1 MIKIFN
7 IKILSTIT
15 FFEAIGFTGFG
26 LWTLWQGL
34 ASNNIERMSTLVTE
48 VIVYLIL
55 GLLIFLTF
63 LGINK
68 RKRIAFSPFVL
79 TQLFV
84 VIIGWPLFKDDNLVT
99 QVSGIFVMFIALIGL
114 ITIFLPKNR
123 SQFL

>member
-1 MIKIFN
+1 MKYLN
-7 IKILSTIT
+7 IKWLSFISII
-15 FFEAIGFTGFG
+15 EAIGFSSFG

-34 ASNNIERMSTLVTE
+34 ASKNIERMSTLITE

-63 LGINK
+63 LGIQK

-84 VIIGWPLFKDDNLVT
+84 IIIGWPLFEDDNLVT
-99 QVSGIFVMFIALIGL
+99 QVSGIFVIFIAFLGL
-114 ITIFLPKNR
+114 ITIFVPKNR

>member
-1 MIKIFN
+1 MKYLN
-7 IKILSTIT
+7 IKWLSLISII
-15 FFEAIGFTGFG
+15 EAISFSSFG

-34 ASNNIERMSTLVTE
+34 ASKNIERMSTLITE

-63 LGINK
+63 LGIHK

-84 VIIGWPLFKDDNLVT
+84 IIIGWPLFEDDNLVT
-99 QVSGIFVMFIALIGL
+99 QVSGIFVIFIAFLGL
-114 ITIFLPKNR
+114 ITIFVPKNR

>member
-1 MIKIFN
+1 MKYLN
-7 IKILSTIT
+7 IKWLSLISII
-15 FFEAIGFTGFG
+15 EAIGFSSFG

-34 ASNNIERMSTLVTE
+34 ASKNIERMSTLITE

-55 GLLIFLTF
+55 GLLIFLIF
-63 LGINK
+63 LGIQK

-84 VIIGWPLFKDDNLVT
+84 IIIGWPLFEDDNLVT
-99 QVSGIFVMFIALIGL
+99 QVSGIFVIFIAFLGL
-114 ITIFLPKNR
+114 ITIFVPKNR

>member
-1 MIKIFN
+1 MKYLN
-7 IKILSTIT
+7 IKWLSLISII
-15 FFEAIGFTGFG
+15 EAISFSSFG

-34 ASNNIERMSTLVTE
+34 ASKNIERMSTLITE

-63 LGINK
+63 LGIQK

-84 VIIGWPLFKDDNLVT
+84 IIIGWPLFEDDNLVT
-99 QVSGIFVMFIALIGL
+99 QVSGIFVIFIAFLGL
-114 ITIFLPKNR
+114 ITIFMPKNR

>member
-1 MIKIFN
+1 MNYLN
-7 IKILSTIT
+7 IKLLSFTSI
-15 FFEAIGFTGFG
+15 FEGIGFSSFGF
-26 LWTLWQGL
+26 WTLWQGL
-34 ASNNIERMSTLVTE
+34 ASNNIERMSTLITE

-84 VIIGWPLFKDDNLVT
+84 IIIGWPLFQDDNLVT
-99 QVSGIFVMFIALIGL
+99 QVSGIFVIFIALLGL
-114 ITIFLPKNR
+114 ITIFMPKNR

>member
-1 MIKIFN
+1 MKYLN
-7 IKILSTIT
+7 IKVLSLIS
-15 FFEAIGFTGFG
+15 FLEAAGFTSFG

-34 ASNNIERMSTLVTE
+34 ASKNIERMSTLVTE

-63 LGINK
+63 SGINK
-68 RKRIAFSPFVL
+68 KKRIAFSPFIL

-84 VIIGWPLFKDDNLVT
+84 VIIGWPLFEDDNLVT
-99 QVSGIFVMFIALIGL
+99 QVSGIFVIFIAFLGL
-114 ITIFLPKNR
+114 ITIFMPKNR

>member
-1 MIKIFN
+1 MKYLN
-7 IKILSTIT
+7 IKWLSLISII
-15 FFEAIGFTGFG
+15 EAISFSSFG

-34 ASNNIERMSTLVTE
+34 ASKNIERMSTLITE

-63 LGINK
+63 LGIQK

-84 VIIGWPLFKDDNLVT
+84 IIIGWPLFEDDNLVT
-99 QVSGIFVMFIALIGL
+99 QVSGIFVIFIAFLGL
-114 ITIFLPKNR
+114 ITIFVPKNR

>member
-1 MIKIFN
+1 MKYLN
-7 IKILSTIT
+7 IKWLSLISII
-15 FFEAIGFTGFG
+15 EAIGFSSFG

-34 ASNNIERMSTLVTE
+34 ASKNIERMSTLITE

-63 LGINK
+63 LGIQK

-84 VIIGWPLFKDDNLVT
+84 IIIGWPLFEDDNLVT
-99 QVSGIFVMFIALIGL
+99 QVSGIFVIFIAFLGL
-114 ITIFLPKNR
+114 ITIFVPKNR

>member
-1 MIKIFN
+1 MKYLN
-7 IKILSTIT
+7 IKVLSLIS
-15 FFEAIGFTGFG
+15 FLEAAGFTSFG

-68 RKRIAFSPFVL
+68 KKRIAFSPFIL

-84 VIIGWPLFKDDNLVT
+84 VIIGWPLFEDDNLVT
-99 QVSGIFVMFIALIGL
+99 QVSGIFVIFIAFLGL
-114 ITIFLPKNR
+114 ITILMPKNR

>member
-1 MIKIFN
+1 MKYLN
-7 IKILSTIT
+7 IKWLSLISII
-15 FFEAIGFTGFG
+15 EAISFSSFG

-34 ASNNIERMSTLVTE
+34 ASKNIERMSTLITE

-63 LGINK
+63 LGIQK

-84 VIIGWPLFKDDNLVT
+84 IIIGWPLFEDDNLVT
-99 QVSGIFVMFIALIGL
+99 QVSGIFVIFIAFLGL
-114 ITIFLPKNR
+114 ITIFVSKNR

>member
-1 MIKIFN
+1 MKYLN
-7 IKILSTIT
+7 IKVLSLISL
-15 FFEAIGFTGFG
+15 FEAAGFTSFG

-68 RKRIAFSPFVL
+68 KKRIAFSPFIL

-84 VIIGWPLFKDDNLVT
+84 VIIGWPLFEDDNLVT
-99 QVSGIFVMFIALIGL
+99 QVSGIFVIFIAFLGL
-114 ITIFLPKNR
+114 ITILMPKNR

>member
-1 MIKIFN
+1 MKYLN
-7 IKILSTIT
+7 IKWLSFISII
-15 FFEAIGFTGFG
+15 EAIGFSSFG

-34 ASNNIERMSTLVTE
+34 ASKNIERMSTLITE

-63 LGINK
+63 LGIQK

-84 VIIGWPLFKDDNLVT
+84 IIIGWPLFEDDNLVT
-99 QVSGIFVMFIALIGL
+99 QVSGIFVIFIALLGL
-114 ITIFLPKNR
+114 ITIFVPQNR

>member
-1 MIKIFN
+1 MVKLFN
-7 IKILSTIT
+7 IKIISTIT
-15 FFEAIGFTGFG
+15 FIEAIGFSGFG
-26 LWTLWQGL
+26 LWTLGQGL

-63 LGINK
+63 LGITK

-84 VIIGWPLFKDDNLVT
+84 VIIGWPLFEDDNLVT

>member
-1 MIKIFN
+1 MNYLN
-7 IKILSTIT
+7 IKLLSFTSI
-15 FFEAIGFTGFG
+15 FEAIGFSSFGF
-26 LWTLWQGL
+26 WTLWQGL
-34 ASNNIERMSTLVTE
+34 ASNNIERMSTLITE

-84 VIIGWPLFKDDNLVT
+84 IIIGWPLFQDDNLVT
-99 QVSGIFVMFIALIGL
+99 QVSGIFVIFIALLGL
-114 ITIFLPKNR
+114 ITIFMPKNR

>member
-1 MIKIFN
+1 MKYLN
-7 IKILSTIT
+7 IKVLSLIS
-15 FFEAIGFTGFG
+15 FLEAAGFTSFG

-55 GLLIFLTF
+55 GLLIFITF

-68 RKRIAFSPFVL
+68 KKRIAFSPFIL

-84 VIIGWPLFKDDNLVT
+84 VIIGWPLFEDDNLVT
-99 QVSGIFVMFIALIGL
+99 QVSGIFVIFIAFLGL
-114 ITIFLPKNR
+114 VTILMPKNR

>member
-1 MIKIFN
+1 MNYLN
-7 IKILSTIT
+7 IKLLSFTSI
-15 FFEAIGFTGFG
+15 FEGIGFSSFGF
-26 LWTLWQGL
+26 WTLWQGL
-34 ASNNIERMSTLVTE
+34 ASNNIERMSTLITE

-84 VIIGWPLFKDDNLVT
+84 IIIGWPLFQDDNLVT
-99 QVSGIFVMFIALIGL
+99 QVSGIFVIFIALLGL
-114 ITIFLPKNR
+114 ITIFMPKNR
-123 SQFL
+123 SLFL

>member
-1 MIKIFN
+1 MNKLFN
-7 IKILSTIT
+7 LKILSFISLL
-15 FFEAIGFTGFG
+15 EAICFSFFG
-26 LWTLWQGL
+26 IWTFWQGL
-34 ASNNIERMSTLVTE
+34 ASDNIERMSTLITE

-68 RKRIAFSPFVL
+68 KKRIAFSPFVL

-84 VIIGWPLFKDDNLVT
+84 IIIGWPLFEDDNEVT
-99 QVSGIFVMFIALIGL
+99 QVSGIFVMFIALLGL
-114 ITIFLPKNR
+114 ITIFVPKNR

>member
-1 MIKIFN
+1 MKYLN
-7 IKILSTIT
+7 IKWLSFISII
-15 FFEAIGFTGFG
+15 EAISFSSFG

-34 ASNNIERMSTLVTE
+34 ASNNIERMSTLITE

-84 VIIGWPLFKDDNLVT
+84 IIIGWPLFQDDNLVT
-99 QVSGIFVMFIALIGL
+99 QVSGIFVIFIAFLGL
-114 ITIFLPKNR
+114 ITIFVPKNR